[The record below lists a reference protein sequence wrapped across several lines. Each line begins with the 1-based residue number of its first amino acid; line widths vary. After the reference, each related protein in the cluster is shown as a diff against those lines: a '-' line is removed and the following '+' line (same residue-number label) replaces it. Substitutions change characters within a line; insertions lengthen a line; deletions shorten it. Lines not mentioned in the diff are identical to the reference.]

1 MFFALAVL
9 LGAAKLAGEI
19 MHRLGQPSILG
30 EISAGIL
37 LGPTVLGYFRPEWYA
52 ALFPSTGPIP
62 IVLET
67 VTTLG
72 VVFFL
77 LAAGLETSLHS
88 IFRQGRSAL
97 FVSFLGGIFPF
108 VTGFLAAN
116 FFPRF
121 MGADPGADRIIF
133 ALFVGTALSIS
144 ALPVIA
150 RTLMDLGLL
159 QSELGAVV
167 MSSAMFND
175 LVGWIL
181 FGVVLGMMG
190 GNSIGAAGH
199 TMSAARNSTV
209 GAGNALA
216 AAGNSISVTAVSSA
230 LRTVILVVMFVAVT
244 LTVGRW
250 LIAKTLAFIQRH
262 TTGRGAVLGFIF
274 ALTLAAAGFAE
285 FAGVHAIFGAFIVAI
300 AIGDALGTTPIKS
313 PVIPSEAGSRP
324 RSDVVEEPCVSRS
337 EAAAARSE
345 ETWGPIS
352 TDIRQIVTNVFGP
365 FFFASIGLRT
375 NFAANFSLG
384 VTLTLIAVA
393 CVGKI
398 LGATWGARLGGMDTR
413 SSWAVGFAMNARGA
427 MEIILGVLAL
437 HAGLIGERMFVALV
451 VMALFTSLISGPAIQ
466 AVLGRTQSIAQPH

>member
-1 MFFALAVL
+1 MNHLTAVALTAKDLTVMFFALAVL
-9 LGAAKLAGEI
+9 LGAAKLAGEFI
-19 MHRLGQPSILG
+19 HKLGQPSILG

-62 IVLET
+62 IVIET
-67 VTTLG
+67 VATLG

-77 LAAGLETSLHS
+77 LATGLETSLRS
-88 IFRQGRSAL
+88 IFQQGRSAL

-108 VTGFLAAN
+108 VTGFLAAD

-121 MGADPGADRIIF
+121 LGAEPGANRIIF

-150 RTLMDLGLL
+150 RTLMDLRLL
-159 QSELGAVV
+159 QTELGAVV

-181 FGVVLGMMG
+181 FGVVLGMMETPTA
-190 GNSIGAAGH
+190 S
-199 TMSAARNSTV
+199 
-209 GAGNALA
+209 
-216 AAGNSISVTAVSSA
+216 TAVQTGSSA
-230 LRTVILVVMFVAVT
+230 LRTAILVVLFVAVT

-250 LIAKTLAFIQRH
+250 LIAKALRLIQTH
-262 TTGRGAVLGFIF
+262 TSGRGAVLGFIF

-285 FAGVHAIFGAFIVAI
+285 YAGVHAIFGAFIVAI
-300 AIGDALGTTPIKS
+300 AIGDALGATPLKDIVIPIKN
-313 PVIPSEAGSRP
+313 PVIPSEAGSRQ
-324 RSDVVEEPCVSRS
+324 RSGAVEEPAVSRG
-337 EAAAARSE
+337 EAAAA
-345 ETWGPIS
+345 WGAIT
-352 TDIRQIVTNVFGP
+352 TDIRQIVTNVFAP

-393 CVGKI
+393 CLGKI
-398 LGATWGARLGGMDTR
+398 LGACWGARLGGMDAR
-413 SSWAVGFAMNARGA
+413 SSWAVGLAMNARGA

-437 HAGLIGERMFVALV
+437 RAGLIGERMFVALV

-466 AVLGRTQSIAQPH
+466 AVMGRTHSSPTRSYVN